1 MPSRRLFAAIVAA
14 VAMAALGGGIVVAT
28 APAAKEATPD
38 PLQAAVAAGR
48 HERIDG
54 PHGPIHVWVPAG
66 YQAETG
72 ATIVYVHGYFD
83 TTDSAWTNHRLAEQF
98 ALSAANA
105 LFVVP
110 ETPNKRGV
118 PVAYPNLGELLRVVE
133 DQLGV
138 TRGLLHTAVLGHSGA
153 VRTLA
158 AWLDEPTVDTLV
170 LIDALYIDEAPFA
183 QWVQASPR
191 RRLITVGEDTLLAS
205 ENLADMV
212 PGTVLVERFPPT
224 WWLWP
229 DEARTAQ
236 HVYVRAQFSHMA
248 LVTNGVVLPSLIRL
262 LPLELLPT
270 LPWTQEPGTLAPID
284 APGAKKKA
292 RR

>member
-1 MPSRRLFAAIVAA
+1 MSSRRLIAATVAA
-14 VAMAALGGGIVVAT
+14 VALAAIGGGIVVAT
-28 APAAKEATPD
+28 APEATPD
-38 PLQAAVAAGR
+38 PLLAAVAAGR
-48 HERIDG
+48 HQRIEG

-66 YQAETG
+66 YEAATG

-105 LFVVP
+105 LFIVP
-110 ETPNKRGV
+110 ETPNKKGV
-118 PVAYPNLGELLRVVE
+118 PVAYPNLGELLSVVE
-133 DQLGV
+133 DALGV

-158 AWLDEPTVDTLV
+158 AWLDEPTVDTMV

-229 DEARTAQ
+229 AEARTAQ
-236 HVYVRAQFSHMA
+236 HVYVRAQFPHMA

-270 LPWTQEPGTLAPID
+270 LPWTQEPGTLAPLPT
-284 APGAKKKA
+284 AGKPSKQKA